1 MGCPR
6 GCSRLQ
12 GKRRINHSIPYAIPL
27 LPPGKATKH
36 PGSTCRALAAP
47 PQDIGVIWGDAQPSL
62 STPLTRR
69 HRERRERT
77 REGRRGRPHHQALPV
92 AASATGEG
100 KRKGDSFGKA
110 KHRQGWLG
118 SDTCGLQPQLQLAR
132 VAARGHGCCHRID
145 HGFVPL
151 GRSCPQRNAAGEGLA
166 GLVWKPNR
174 LIKAPL
180 LVLAC
185 REGRCMRA
193 VGQE

>member
-27 LPPGKATKH
+27 LPPGKATKQ

-62 STPLTRR
+62 STPLTRW

-100 KRKGDSFGKA
+100 RRKGDSFGKA

-132 VAARGHGCCHRID
+132 VAARGHGCCHCID
-145 HGFVPL
+145 HGFVPP
-151 GRSCPQRNAAGEGLA
+151 GRS
-166 GLVWKPNR
+166 
-174 LIKAPL
+174 
-180 LVLAC
+180 
-185 REGRCMRA
+185 
-193 VGQE
+193 